1 MITAENVLANPLAF
15 KANLA
20 IGEDAYTSLKYGK
33 GLQGLWDSLGIGA
46 TAAGIAKTSTVAAL
60 IGSKTGWFAAIGIGA
75 YTTPLH
81 LVALAAV
88 GSTAAYVGVMRL
100 VRNYSSQRVD
110 VIPKFINTPLDVLAV
125 SLFDLLAPL
134 ALKVACADGAKSS
147 SEHELIIEYLARDW
161 GYSRDYVEQSLETI
175 EGQISNLGVEQ
186 LLTPITDFIRENPD
200 CNQAEIAKGIVE
212 FLKEIVEV
220 DGIITEDEARILELS
235 EKHFDDANSFVKN
248 LITPLNA
255 LTQKMRLRTRSDKVT
270 D

>member
-60 IGSKTGWFAAIGIGA
+60 VGSKTGWFAAIGIGA
-75 YTTPLH
+75 STTPLH

-125 SLFDLLAPL
+125 SLFGFYNIYKFD
-134 ALKVACADGAKSS
+134 DF
-147 SEHELIIEYLARDW
+147 ELSQLSLISTTLSFIFSYL
-161 GYSRDYVEQSLETI
+161 TI
-175 EGQISNLGVEQ
+175 KYFLI
-186 LLTPITDFIRENPD
+186 FIRNSSL
-200 CNQAEIAKGIVE
+200 NFFVIYR
-212 FLKEIVEV
+212 L
-220 DGIITEDEARILELS
+220 ILGS
-235 EKHFDDANSFVKN
+235 AI
-248 LITPLNA
+248 LIY
-255 LTQKMRLRTRSDKVT
+255 VY
-270 D
+270 

>member
-15 KANLA
+15 KAKLA
-20 IGEDAYTSLKYGK
+20 IGEDAYKSLKYGK
-33 GLQGLWDSLGIGA
+33 GLQGIWDSLGIGA
-46 TAAGIAKTSTVAAL
+46 TAAGIAKTATVAKL
-60 IGSKTGWFAAIGIGA
+60 IGSKAGWFAALGFGA
-75 YTTPLH
+75 FKTPILV
-81 LVALAAV
+81 VALAAV

-125 SLFDLLAPL
+125 SIFDLLAPM
-134 ALKVACADGAKSS
+134 ALKVACADGVKSL
-147 SEHELIIEYLARDW
+147 SEQELIVEYFVNDW
-161 GYSRDYVEQSLETI
+161 GYSQDYVEQSLEVI
-175 EGQISNLGVEQ
+175 DGQISDLKVEQ

-220 DGIITEDEARILELS
+220 DGIINEDEARILELS
-235 EKHFDDANSFVKN
+235 EKHFNDANSFVKN

-255 LTQKMRLRTRSDKVT
+255 LTQKMRLRTRTDKIT
-270 D
+270 